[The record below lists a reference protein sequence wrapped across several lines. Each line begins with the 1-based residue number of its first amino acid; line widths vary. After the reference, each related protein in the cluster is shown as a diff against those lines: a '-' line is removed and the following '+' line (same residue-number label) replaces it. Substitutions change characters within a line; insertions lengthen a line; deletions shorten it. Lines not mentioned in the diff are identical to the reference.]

1 MINEDRVILMTK
13 LASYESGPGKKN
25 VAISNYF
32 RGDYI
37 GFQILQSIISAR
49 LAYAIVVGIYLFY
62 HFEDLM
68 LDIYQMDLM
77 AIGQAA
83 LKYYLIMVVLYC
95 VLSYIVYS
103 YRYHKARKSLKNYY
117 HNLRKLT
124 QSH

>member
-37 GFQILQSIISAR
+37 GFQILQSIISAT

-77 AIGQAA
+77 AIGKDA
-83 LKYYLIMVVLYC
+83 LKYYLIMVAAYC

>member
-37 GFQILQSIISAR
+37 GFQILQSIISAT
-49 LAYAIVVGIYLFY
+49 LAFAIVVGIYLFY

-68 LDIYQMDLM
+68 LEIYQMDLM
-77 AIGQAA
+77 AIGKDA
-83 LKYYLIMVVLYC
+83 LKYYLITVVLYC

-124 QSH
+124 QS